1 MNKPYNNT
9 YNFKNVAILASCQAL
24 FFSGRTLTFFAAS
37 IVSIAMLG
45 EDLKFATVPITMM
58 LIGTSAGTLPAA
70 FLMRAWGR
78 KWGFAF
84 GSCVGGIGAL
94 IAAQAVGMD
103 NFILFNLGILVS
115 GIYGGFAQQYRFAA
129 AEIAPT
135 HLKEKTISIVI
146 AMSVVGAFVGPETAL
161 LAKNWITA
169 VPFQGTFWI
178 LAAFYALSAI
188 IILNVDIPK
197 LTKQEIK
204 DTGRPLSTIVTSP
217 TFVIALIAALF
228 GYVVMNFLM
237 VVTPLTME
245 TIETVV
251 FTHENIKL
259 VIQWHVVGMFLP
271 GFITGH
277 LIKKFGVVRIIATG
291 AAILLISVI
300 VALSGL
306 TFNHFLVALAF
317 LGVGWNFTFTG
328 GTILITEVH
337 TPAERAKV
345 QGINDFLIFTGLA
358 ISSLMAGSVY
368 HFLGWNWVNYA
379 MLPIILVILL
389 LALWLRSIRRKEQA
403 SAKSMAQ

>member
-129 AEIAPT
+129 AEIAPI

-169 VPFQGTFWI
+169 VPFQGTFWV

-271 GFITGH
+271 GFVTGH

-389 LALWLRSIRRKEQA
+389 LTLWLRSIRRKEQA